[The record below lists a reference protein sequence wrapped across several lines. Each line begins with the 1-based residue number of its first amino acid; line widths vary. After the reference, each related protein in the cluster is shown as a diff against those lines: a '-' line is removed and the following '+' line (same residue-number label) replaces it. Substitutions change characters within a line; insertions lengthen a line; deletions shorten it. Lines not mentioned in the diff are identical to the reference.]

1 MIKLKDLYPNQPSF
15 IGVEEPVKE
24 EFIGE
29 AKIIPTKKIDSK
41 TWRDIKYDLRDQVD
55 EVIKVGE
62 DYAVFQAPK
71 FVMKTLKQVR
81 NLLGKL

>member
-15 IGVEEPVKE
+15 IGVEEPVKGE
-24 EFIGE
+24 SIRE

-55 EVIKVGE
+55 KVIKVGE
-62 DYAVFQAPK
+62 DYGVFQAPK

>member
-1 MIKLKDLYPNQPSF
+1 MIKLKDLLNEKVIPS
-15 IGVEEPVKE
+15 
-24 EFIGE
+24 
-29 AKIIPTKKIDSK
+29 KKIDSK

-62 DYAVFQAPK
+62 DYGVFQAPK

>member
-24 EFIGE
+24 ESIRE

-41 TWRDIKYDLRDQVD
+41 TWRDIKYDL
-55 EVIKVGE
+55 
-62 DYAVFQAPK
+62 
-71 FVMKTLKQVR
+71 
-81 NLLGKL
+81 

>member
-1 MIKLKDLYPNQPSF
+1 MIRLKDLYPKQASF
-15 IGVEEPVKE
+15 IGIKEPTKE
-24 EFIGE
+24 ESLRE
-29 AKIIPTKKIDSK
+29 AKVIPTKKIDSK

>member
-1 MIKLKDLYPNQPSF
+1 MIKLKDLLNEKVISS
-15 IGVEEPVKE
+15 
-24 EFIGE
+24 
-29 AKIIPTKKIDSK
+29 KKIDSK

-71 FVMKTLKQVR
+71 FVIKTLKQVR

>member
-1 MIKLKDLYPNQPSF
+1 MIRLKDLYPKQASF
-15 IGVEEPVKE
+15 IGIKEPTKE
-24 EFIGE
+24 ESLRE

-71 FVMKTLKQVR
+71 FVIKTLKQIKR
-81 NLLGKL
+81 LMDKI

>member
-71 FVMKTLKQVR
+71 FVIKTLKQVR